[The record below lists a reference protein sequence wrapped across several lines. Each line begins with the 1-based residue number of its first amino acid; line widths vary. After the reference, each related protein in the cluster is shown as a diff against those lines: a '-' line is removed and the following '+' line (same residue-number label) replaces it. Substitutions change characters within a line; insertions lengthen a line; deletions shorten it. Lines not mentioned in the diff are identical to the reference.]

1 MMKRVTMQEIAKRAG
16 VTKATVSMAVNGSK
30 RIGEATGKRIMDIV
44 RELNYIP
51 NESARK
57 LALGRSGA
65 IAVIAPRYNGPFMM
79 NILNAFEE
87 KAFATG
93 RYLHSIQ
100 AYSTMHKIDIREKLL
115 KQILYGRK
123 ADAVVLI
130 SLRPDDET
138 VELYKKEGIPMILLE
153 NRVKGT
159 HSINIDNEAGVYKAA
174 DYLIKKYGN
183 KITFISSMPARSDDA
198 ELNPVY
204 DARMNGFKSA
214 LKDNGIKF
222 RNAMVA
228 YTPNF
233 EYNEA
238 ASAYKELKKNNT
250 GINSILCSTGD
261 KVAFGII
268 EAVKK
273 DGLKVP
279 GDIAVAGFDDFLPL
293 TILSSPKITT
303 IRQDFEEIGGAAF
316 DMAMAAIKDKP
327 VKDMN
332 VIIEPELIIRESA

>member
-1 MMKRVTMQEIAKRAG
+1 MKRVTMKEIANRAG
-16 VTKATVSMAVNGSK
+16 VTKATVSMTFNGSK
-30 RIGEATGKRIMDIV
+30 RIGESTRKKVMDIV

-57 LALGRSGA
+57 LALGRSGI
-65 IAVIAPRYNGPFMM
+65 IAVIAPRYNGPYMM
-79 NILNAFEE
+79 NVLNAFEE
-87 KAFATG
+87 KSFATG
-93 RYLHSIQ
+93 KYLHSIQ

-130 SLRPDDET
+130 SLRPNEET
-138 VELYKKEGIPMILLE
+138 VELFRREGIPLVLIE
-153 NRVKGT
+153 NKVKGA

-174 DYLIKKYGN
+174 NYLIKKYGD
-183 KITFISSMPARSDDA
+183 KITFISSMPARSNDA
-198 ELNPVY
+198 EHNPVY

-238 ASAYKELKKNNT
+238 ALAYKELKKNN
-250 GINSILCSTGD
+250 GRINSILCSTGD

-268 EAVKK
+268 ETIKK
-273 DGLKVP
+273 EGLKVP
-279 GDIAVAGFDDFLPL
+279 GDIAVTGFDDLFSF
-293 TILSSPKITT
+293 TMASSPKITT
-303 IRQDFEEIGGAAF
+303 IRQDFEGTGNAAF
-316 DMAMAAIKDKP
+316 DMVMAAMKD
-327 VKDMN
+327 VSAKDMN
-332 VIIEPELIIRESA
+332 VIMEPELIIRESA